1 MSAQK
6 MFSALFCLV
15 FLLFLQVSFAQ
26 DRTVTGKITDSKD
39 GSPVS
44 GASVTVK
51 GSRTGTSTKNDGTFS
66 LSVPSSANTLVITSI
81 GYEQQEVSIAGQSA
95 VEVSFVAS
103 SGSNL
108 NEVVVTGYGSA
119 RKKDLTGA
127 VTSVKAKDF
136 NKGVQNSPDQ
146 LIQGKV
152 AGVQVV
158 NNSGAPG
165 GGTSIRIRG
174 SSSLRAGNNPLIV
187 VDGVPLSNTNS
198 RPNIDLNGEIGGPT
212 PSGNPLNFI
221 NPADIASMDVLK
233 DASAAAIYGSRGSN
247 GVILITTKRGQSG
260 APKVDFNASVGTS
273 SIMKRLEVLDGNQ
286 YRQALGDF
294 GFPTTVNSGAVPT
307 ANYGGTVNALDAI
320 LRNGITQNY
329 GVALSAGTDNAKYR
343 LSFSALDQ
351 EGIIR
356 KTGFKKYTAGINSS
370 FKMLESKKLTLDI
383 NVLTSQTTEN
393 IAPISN
399 TAGFRGSLIGQ
410 ALQWNPTRTLRKSD
424 GTLDIQ
430 YGSDAINPLAYS
442 EAYFD
447 KATVTSVLANFAP
460 SYKITNDL
468 EYKMQVS
475 LNYSTGTRK
484 AYTTAFININEIA
497 LQTDP
502 TKPDFGK
509 GGEASVSQNEL
520 LAKQITNTLSYNK
533 SISSKVS
540 LNAVVGHEYIKTN
553 FSGNSDY
560 GRDITPTE
568 KPYYYFLGSSAV
580 SERRTNGFAD
590 PTTELQSF
598 FGRAAIN
605 YNDRY
610 LFTATMRADGSSK
623 FGKNNKYGYFP
634 SIAAAWNISNES
646 FMSGMQA
653 VKNLKLR
660 LGYGITGNQEFP
672 AGASQLLYVLNGSN
686 PATFVQQQTPNP
698 DLKWESTTTFNAGL
712 DFTIFKGKIS
722 GSVDYFNRNTKD
734 VLFAKD
740 AADPVTQAG
749 AIKWVNLDA
758 NVINSG
764 LEIGLNANVVK
775 KTNFSWDISGNVT
788 FLSNELKNFVGEIPT
803 GEVNGQGLSG
813 AFSQLIKSGYPINTF
828 YLKKFL
834 GIDKATGISQY
845 ENVEDKF
852 FLGSANPKLLVGFST
867 TAMYKKISLEINMNG
882 SFGQYIYNNT
892 ANAVTSFN
900 NLGKRNI
907 GVTEYNLAK
916 SLGEKPV
923 NPTSA
928 SSRYLEK
935 GNYLKMANA
944 TLSYSIGNLGKS
956 IRNANVFVTGQ
967 NLFVL
972 TDFSGF
978 DPEVNVSKPMNGIP
992 SFGLEYT
999 PYPTARTFN
1008 FGINFSL

>member
-1 MSAQK
+1 MLSSLLKKVSLLAI
-6 MFSALFCLV
+6 FLFTSI
-15 FLLFLQVSFAQ
+15 FSFAQ
-26 DRTVTGKITDSKD
+26 DKTVTGKVTESRD
-39 GSPVS
+39 GLPVS
-44 GASVTVK
+44 GASVVVK
-51 GSRTGTSTKNDGTFS
+51 GSRTGTSTDADGNFR
-66 LSVPSSANTLVITSI
+66 LSVNSNAAKLVISSV
-81 GYEQQEVSIAGQSA
+81 GYDEMEVDITGKTTVSATLTAQAGGLS
-95 VEVSFVAS
+95 
-103 SGSNL
+103 
-108 NEVVVTGYGSA
+108 EVVVTGYGTS

-174 SSSLRAGNNPLIV
+174 NSSLRAGNNPLIV
-187 VDGVPLSNTNS
+187 VDGVPLQNTNS
-198 RPNIDLNGEIGGPT
+198 RPDIGVSADIGGST

-247 GVILITTKRGQSG
+247 GVILITTKKGQSG
-260 APKVDFNASVGTS
+260 APKVDFNASVGIS
-273 SIMKRLEVLDGNQ
+273 SILKRLEVLDGNQ
-286 YRQALGDF
+286 YRQALADF
-294 GFPTTVNSGAVPT
+294 GFPNSVNSQAVPT
-307 ANYGGTVNALDAI
+307 ANFGGNVDALDAI
-320 LRNGITQNY
+320 LQKALTQNY
-329 GVALSAGTDNAKYR
+329 GVALSSGNDNARYR
-343 LSFSALDQ
+343 LSFSVLDQ
-351 EGIIR
+351 EGIVR
-356 KTGFKKYTAGINSS
+356 KTDFKKYTAGINSS
-370 FKMLESKKLTLDI
+370 FKMLESKKLSLDI
-383 NVLTSQTTEN
+383 NVLTSQTIEN

-399 TAGFRGSLIGQ
+399 TAGFKGSLIGQ
-410 ALQWNPTRTLRKSD
+410 ALQWNPTRALRKSD
-424 GTLDIQ
+424 GSLDIQ

-460 SYKITNDL
+460 SYKLTKSL

-475 LNYSTGTRK
+475 INYSTGMRK
-484 AYTTAFININEIA
+484 SYTTPYININDIA
-497 LQTDP
+497 LQTNP
-502 TKPDFGK
+502 SESDFGR
-509 GGEASVSQNEL
+509 GGEANVAQNEL
-520 LAKQITNTLSYNK
+520 LTKQITNTLSFVKNL
-533 SISSKVS
+533 SSKLN
-540 LNAVVGHEYIKTN
+540 LNALIGHEYLKSN

-560 GRDITPTE
+560 ARDFTPVD
-568 KPYYYFLGSSAV
+568 KPLYQFMSSSLPAT
-580 SERRTNGFAD
+580 RRTNGFAD

-605 YNDRY
+605 YNDKY

-634 SIAAAWNISNES
+634 SLAAAWNISNES
-646 FMSGMQA
+646 FMSGTQA

-660 LGYGITGNQEFP
+660 LGWGITGNQEFP

-686 PATFVQQQTPNP
+686 PATFVQQQTPNA
-698 DLKWESTTTFNAGL
+698 DLKWESTSTYNAGL
-712 DFTIFKGKIS
+712 DFTILKGRIT
-722 GSVDYFNRNTKD
+722 GSVDYFNRNTKNI
-734 VLFAKD
+734 LFAKD
-740 AADPVTQAG
+740 AADPVTPAG

-758 NVINSG
+758 NVINKG
-764 LEIGLNANVVK
+764 LEVALNANVIK
-775 KTNFSWDISGNVT
+775 KKDFSLDVSTNVT
-788 FLSNELKNFVGEIPT
+788 FLNNELKNFIGEIPT

-813 AFSQLIKSGYPINTF
+813 AFSQLIKTGYAINTF
-828 YLKKFL
+828 YLKKFI
-834 GIDKATGISQY
+834 GIDKTSGISLY
-845 ENVEDKF
+845 ENGEEKF
-852 FLGSANPKLLVGFST
+852 FLGSANPDLLVGFST

-882 SFGQYIYNNT
+882 SFGQMIYNNT

-900 NLGKRNI
+900 NIGKRNI
-907 GVTEYNLAK
+907 GVAEYNLAK

-944 TLSYSIGNLGKS
+944 TLSYSVGNIGKS
-956 IRNANVFVTGQ
+956 VRNANVFVTGQ

-978 DPEVNVSKPMNGIP
+978 DPEVNTSKPLNGIP
-992 SFGLEYT
+992 SFGMEYT
-999 PYPTARTFN
+999 PYPTSRTFLL
-1008 FGINFSL
+1008 GITFSL